1 MEKHNP
7 QQVAHTLKELF
18 RQNNI
23 QLVPYAQENGVTSA
37 QIYNVLNGREYISAN
52 WALKFNAAV
61 GVSIFYCITGTLPV
75 IDPEHRYATLLN
87 VAREYKQAVD
97 SEDTIRNES
106 ESLDDEIDDNGKL
119 KFAMALNEARL
130 NRIKLGVE
138 LEKAFLNG
146 AGGRENS
153 VSVEDENKN
162 ENENETMDEELYKI
176 EKTNEFKFNIFM
188 NKKLHEAIEEVIR
201 SAGRPLSCSEIAN
214 AINRGHL
221 YSRKDGLAVPS
232 SQISARVKN
241 YPHLFD
247 VNRETSPVTIDI
259 KH

>member
-23 QLVPYAQENGVTSA
+23 QLVPYAQKNGVTSA

-52 WALKFNAAV
+52 WALKFNVAV

-87 VAREYKQAVD
+87 AAREYKQAVD
-97 SEDTIRNES
+97 SEDTIRNAS
-106 ESLDDEIDDNGKL
+106 ESLDDEIDDHGKL
-119 KFAMALNEARL
+119 KLVMALNEARL

-146 AGGRENS
+146 GGVHENG
-153 VSVEDENKN
+153 VLAEDKN
-162 ENENETMDEELYKI
+162 ENEDMVEELSGINKY
-176 EKTNEFKFNIFM
+176 NNLKFNVFM

>member
-7 QQVAHTLKELF
+7 QQVAQTLKELF

-23 QLVPYAQENGVTSA
+23 QLVLYAQENGVTSA

-87 VAREYKQAVD
+87 AAREYKQAVD

-146 AGGRENS
+146 GGGHENG
-153 VSVEDENKN
+153 VAVEDENQ
-162 ENENETMDEELYKI
+162 NETMVEKLYKI
-176 EKTNEFKFNIFM
+176 EKTNEFKLNNFM

>member
-7 QQVAHTLKELF
+7 QQVAQTLKELF

-23 QLVPYAQENGVTSA
+23 QLVLYAQENGVTSA

-87 VAREYKQAVD
+87 AAREYKQAVD

-106 ESLDDEIDDNGKL
+106 ELLDDEIDDNGKL
-119 KFAMALNEARL
+119 KFAMALNEARM

-146 AGGRENS
+146 AGGHENG
-153 VSVEDENKN
+153 VAVEDENQ
-162 ENENETMDEELYKI
+162 NETMVEKLYKI
-176 EKTNEFKFNIFM
+176 EKTNDFKLNNFM

>member
-7 QQVAHTLKELF
+7 QQVAQTLKELF

-23 QLVPYAQENGVTSA
+23 QLVLYAQENGVTSA

-87 VAREYKQAVD
+87 AAREYKQAVD
-97 SEDTIRNES
+97 SEDAIRNES

-146 AGGRENS
+146 GGGRENG
-153 VSVEDENKN
+153 VAVEDENQ
-162 ENENETMDEELYKI
+162 NETMVEELYKI
-176 EKTNEFKFNIFM
+176 EKTNDFKLNNFM

>member
-7 QQVAHTLKELF
+7 QQVAQTLKELF

-23 QLVPYAQENGVTSA
+23 QLVLYAQENGVTSA

-87 VAREYKQAVD
+87 AAREYKQAVD

-106 ESLDDEIDDNGKL
+106 ESLDDEIDDNVKL

-146 AGGRENS
+146 AGGHENG
-153 VSVEDENKN
+153 VAVEDENQ
-162 ENENETMDEELYKI
+162 NETMVEKLYKI
-176 EKTNEFKFNIFM
+176 EKTNDFKLNNFM